1 MYLFYGSINFFGRD
15 LVDGRGEHSWATM
28 IEDQPIKIQI
38 LGGDFKPDEYRNMKY
53 TLCTCFV

>member
-1 MYLFYGSINFFGRD
+1 MYLLYGSINFWYMGGASRIP
-15 LVDGRGEHSWATM
+15 GPPM
-28 IEDQPIKIQI
+28 IEDQPIRIQI